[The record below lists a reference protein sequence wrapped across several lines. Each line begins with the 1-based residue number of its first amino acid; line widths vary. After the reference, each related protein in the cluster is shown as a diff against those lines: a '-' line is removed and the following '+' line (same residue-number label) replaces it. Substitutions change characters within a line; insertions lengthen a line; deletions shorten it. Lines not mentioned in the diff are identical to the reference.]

1 VSLRDQI
8 VAANDRTTKATEV
21 PEWGV
26 TVELRSMTAG
36 QRIAMYQTAYDPN
49 SGQTDLKT
57 LYPAVLTACLFDPK
71 TKQPIFTADDAQ
83 VILDKSGAVIER
95 LAMDAIAL
103 SGVSESA
110 VTEAGK
116 ALLGNQSDD
125 SSMN

>member
-1 VSLRDQI
+1 MSLRDQI
-8 VAANDRTTKATEV
+8 VAANDRTTRQVEV

-36 QRIAMYQTAYDPN
+36 QRIAMYQSAYDPN

-57 LYPAVLTACLFDPK
+57 LYPAVLTACVFDPK
-71 TKQPIFTADDAQ
+71 TKQPVFAQEDAEA
-83 VILDKSGAVIER
+83 ILDKSGVVIER
-95 LAMDAIAL
+95 IAMEAISL
-103 SGVSESA
+103 SGISESA